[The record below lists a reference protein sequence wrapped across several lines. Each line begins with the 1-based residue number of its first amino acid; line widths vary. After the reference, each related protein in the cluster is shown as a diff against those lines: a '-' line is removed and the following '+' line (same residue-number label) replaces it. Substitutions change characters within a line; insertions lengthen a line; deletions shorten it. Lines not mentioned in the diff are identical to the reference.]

1 MILHGGYCKEY
12 VKGKRPVGV
21 MLEDTWLLRF
31 VYRSELHLDKT
42 DARKRITI
50 PVVEQES
57 LAVFTKPS
65 KNKTTQLQI
74 SFKWERRRRASD
86 TYAPSLRSGSTM
98 ALWHRST
105 GPIGIL
111 FGGVT
116 DEDTNEETLEST
128 FHNDL

>member
-1 MILHGGYCKEY
+1 MAAEVRLS
-12 VKGKRPVGV
+12 VWTSSWQ
-21 MLEDTWLLRF
+21 DN
-31 VYRSELHLDKT
+31 

-50 PVVEQES
+50 PVVEQEP
-57 LAVFTKPS
+57 LAASIKPS
-65 KNKTTQLQI
+65 KSKTAQLQI
-74 SFKWERRRRASD
+74 SFKWERRKRASD

-98 ALWHRST
+98 ALWLRST
-105 GPIGIL
+105 GPIGVL

>member
-1 MILHGGYCKEY
+1 MVAEVCLS
-12 VKGKRPVGV
+12 
-21 MLEDTWLLRF
+21 LFTSSWQD
-31 VYRSELHLDKT
+31 D

-57 LAVFTKPS
+57 LVTFTKPI
-65 KNKTTQLQI
+65 KNKTAQLQV
-74 SFKWERRRRASD
+74 SFKWERRKRASD

-98 ALWHRST
+98 ALWHRSS
-105 GPIGIL
+105 GSMGVL

-116 DEDTNEETLEST
+116 DEDTNEETLESM